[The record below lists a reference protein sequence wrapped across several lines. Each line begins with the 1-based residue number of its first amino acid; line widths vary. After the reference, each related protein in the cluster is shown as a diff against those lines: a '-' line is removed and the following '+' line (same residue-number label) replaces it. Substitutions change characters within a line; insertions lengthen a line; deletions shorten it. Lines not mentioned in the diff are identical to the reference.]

1 VGKYQGVDYLELER
15 LLSDD
20 EKLARSGV
28 RLAASH
34 FSSAGNRNTGG
45 STSSML
51 SNRTRHIATIALLS
65 LFVLSVGN
73 AGAQGVPFFQGK
85 TIRLI
90 VGYSA
95 GSVYDQY
102 ARLIAQ
108 FMPRHIPGNPEM
120 IVQNMPGGGSLIAA
134 NYVFNVAKPDGL
146 TDGMSGDGIYL
157 DQLLGNKE
165 VRYDVRK
172 FAWVG
177 SVDRRD
183 SMLYMRAD
191 APWKSVEDLINAKEA
206 PRCGGTGTADQTT
219 VVTNAMEEALGTKV
233 NVVRGYPGGPEIDLA
248 IERGEIH
255 CRGIGVTGHF
265 SREPALTWHKTG
277 FDRHIIQTGAKRDGR
292 MGDTPTLLELMEK
305 RKTPEMS
312 RKVTD
317 VLLASETIGRPM
329 MATPGVP
336 GDRLN
341 ILRQA
346 YPKAFGE
353 PEMIAELKKKRMN
366 LDVISGDEIEKV
378 MRDIIN
384 QPREVVER
392 VKKLSE

>member
-1 VGKYQGVDYLELER
+1 MSFITVFHRHRYSTAALTLFVW
-15 LLSDD
+15 LLSV
-20 EKLARSGV
+20 A
-28 RLAASH
+28 
-34 FSSAGNRNTGG
+34 
-45 STSSML
+45 
-51 SNRTRHIATIALLS
+51 TRAD
-65 LFVLSVGN
+65 
-73 AGAQGVPFFQGK
+73 AQTAPFFQGK

-134 NYVFNVAKPDGL
+134 NYVYNVAKPDGL
-146 TDGMSGDGIYL
+146 TLGMSGDGIYL

-172 FAWVG
+172 FGWVG

-191 APWKSVEDLINAKEA
+191 APWKTVEDLINSKEA
-206 PRCGGTGTADQTT
+206 PRCGATGSADQTT

-255 CRGIGVTGHF
+255 CRGIGITGHF

-277 FDRHIIQTGAKRDGR
+277 FDRHIVQTGTKRDTR
-292 MGDTPTLLELMEK
+292 MADVPTLVELMDK
-305 RKTPEMS
+305 RKTPEIS

-317 VLLASETIGRPM
+317 VLLGSETIGRPL
-329 MATPGVP
+329 MASPGLP
-336 GDRLN
+336 ADRLS

-346 YPKAFGE
+346 YVKAFAE
-353 PEMIAELKKKRMN
+353 PEFMAELKKKRMN
-366 LDVISGDEIEKV
+366 ADLVSGDEIDKV
-378 MRDIIN
+378 MREIMS
-384 QPREVVER
+384 QPRDVVER
-392 VKKLSE
+392 VKKLAE

>member
-1 VGKYQGVDYLELER
+1 M
-15 LLSDD
+15 
-20 EKLARSGV
+20 
-28 RLAASH
+28 
-34 FSSAGNRNTGG
+34 F
-45 STSSML
+45 
-51 SNRTRHIATIALLS
+51 SNRTLHIATIALLW
-65 LFVLSVGN
+65 LFLLSGRS
-73 AGAQGVPFFQGK
+73 AGAQGAPFFQGK

-134 NYVFNVAKPDGL
+134 NYVYNVAKPDGL
-146 TDGMSGDGIYL
+146 TVGMSGDGIYL

-165 VRYDVRK
+165 VRYEVRK
-172 FAWVG
+172 FAWIG

-191 APWKSVEDLINAKEA
+191 APWKSVEDLINAKDA
-206 PRCGGTGTADQTT
+206 PRCGATGSADQTT
-219 VVTNAMEEALGTKV
+219 VVTNAMEEALGTNV

-255 CRGIGVTGHF
+255 CRGIGITGHF
-265 SREPALTWHKTG
+265 SREPALTWHKNG
-277 FDRHIIQTGAKRDGR
+277 FDRHIMQTGTKRDSR
-292 MGDTPTLLELMEK
+292 MPDTPTLIELMDK

-317 VLLASETIGRPM
+317 ILLASETIGRPM
-329 MATPGVP
+329 MATPGLP
-336 GDRLN
+336 ADRLN
-341 ILRQA
+341 MLRQA
-346 YPKAFGE
+346 YAKALAE
-353 PEMIAELKKKRMN
+353 SELVTELKKKRMS
-366 LDVISGDEIEKV
+366 LDVVSGDEVEKV
-378 MRDIIN
+378 MRDIIS